1 MNLKFNFIKD
11 CVKLFLFNDKS
22 FKNIQKENILTP
34 ILWLAI
40 PLSILIT
47 VISSVIGF
55 YSSPMDGVIGL
66 FYGLLISAFILFIG
80 AIYMILFYG
89 VTHLILIGFGSKI
102 KFKENFKLQLS
113 TYSFGLTIWTL
124 PAIILGVLIF
134 ALFPIENF
142 TFISGILLII
152 LLLVLFGIYIWY
164 VVVLVYYLS
173 KLNKLSKLKTFFSI
187 AVVLIISLSLSFLL
201 EFIY

>member
-40 PLSILIT
+40 PLLILIT
-47 VISSVIGF
+47 LVSSGIGL
-55 YSSPMDGVIGL
+55 YSSPLDGVIGL
-66 FYGLLISAFILFIG
+66 FTGLLISAFFLFIG
-80 AIYMILFYG
+80 ALYMILFYG
-89 VTHLILIGFGSKI
+89 TTHLILVGFGSKI

-124 PAIILGVLIF
+124 PIFILGFLIF
-134 ALFPIENF
+134 VIYPLENF
-142 TFISGILLII
+142 TVVSGILLII
-152 LLLVLFGIYIWY
+152 LLFALFGIYIWY
-164 VVVLVYYLS
+164 IFVLVHYLS
-173 KLNKLSKLKTFFSI
+173 KLNKLSKLKTFFAI

-201 EFIY
+201 EFMY